1 MKRTVVMS
9 MAMAFQSMLPITPQ
23 ARAQQSTSG
32 VVFVDANGNGKRD
45 AGEVGVARVAV
56 SNQDVVVTTD
66 SSGAFRLPP
75 GGNGLAFVS
84 VPDGFRSEGPFWRN
98 IADSAHA
105 TSIEFAL
112 QPAPRPREFTFVHA
126 SDTHIA
132 PASAD
137 RTRRLGTLVDS
148 IRPAF
153 LIITGD
159 LVRDALRV
167 GEAEA
172 TSYYDLFMRETGRFA
187 TPLHTIPGNHE
198 NFGIERQSSLVSS
211 KHPLYGRRMY
221 RHYMGPDYY
230 SFNYG
235 GVHFVGLNTV
245 DIEDISYYGHV
256 DSLQLAWL
264 ERDLAVVPP
273 DMPVVTFDHIP
284 FFSSVEPL
292 SGYRDSPPAP
302 TLITINGKT
311 NFRHTV
317 SNAPDVL
324 AVLRKHR
331 HVLALGGHM
340 HVYEHLEYE
349 FDGVKTR
356 FHQASA
362 IVAPT
367 DEAGFRFRSGVTLYT
382 VRNGEIDNGRFVPLG
397 LSDAPRP

>member
-1 MKRTVVMS
+1 MNVRSIAITVLFLGGIRPLAGQTGTV
-9 MAMAFQSMLPITPQ
+9 
-23 ARAQQSTSG
+23 SG
-32 VVFVDANGNGKRD
+32 VVFVDANANGKRD
-45 AGEVGVARVAV
+45 TGERGMGRVVV
-56 SNQDVVVTTD
+56 SNQDAVVVTD
-66 SSGAFRLPP
+66 SSGAFRLPH
-75 GGNGLAFVS
+75 GGYGLVFVS
-84 VPDGFRSEGPFWRN
+84 VPEGYRSAGPFWRTVS
-98 IADSAHA
+98 DSGAP
-105 TSIEFAL
+105 SVEFAL
-112 QPAPRPREFTFVHA
+112 ETAPRPREFTFVHA

-148 IRPAF
+148 IHPSF
-153 LIITGD
+153 LLITGD

-172 TSYYDLFMRETGRFA
+172 TSYYDLFVKETAKFA
-187 TPLHTIPGNHE
+187 TPLHTVPGNHE
-198 NFGIERQSSLVSS
+198 NFGIERHLSLVSP

-221 RHYMGPDYY
+221 RHYLGPDYY

-235 GVHFVGLNTV
+235 GVHFIGLNTV
-245 DIEDISYYGHV
+245 DIDDVWYYGHV

-264 ERDLAVVPP
+264 ERDLAQVPAET
-273 DMPVVTFDHIP
+273 PVVTFDHIP
-284 FFSSVEPL
+284 FFTSIEAL
-292 SGYRDSPPAP
+292 SGYRDAPPAP

-317 SNAPDVL
+317 SNAGDVL

-349 FDGVKTR
+349 MEGVPTR
-356 FHQASA
+356 FHQAAA

-367 DEAGFRFRSGVTLYT
+367 EETGFRFKSGVTLYN
-382 VRNGEIDNGRFVPLG
+382 VRNGEIDHGRFIPLG
-397 LSDAPRP
+397 DIQNKPTP